1 MVNRNLVSAK
11 LSQLASRVGRVRA
24 HTRPSSDE
32 LAADAD
38 AFDLVAFNLM
48 IAVQLCADIAS
59 HIIADAGWRSALT
72 LAESFAR
79 LHEHGVLAEGSSRAL
94 ARAVGLRNIVAH
106 GYSAADPQLVHLAAT
121 AGLRDLDRFAI
132 EVAVWIAAQK

>member
-11 LSQLASRVGRVRA
+11 LSELASRIGRVRA

-106 GYSAADPQLVHLAAT
+106 GYSAADPKLVHLAAT
-121 AGLRDLDRFAI
+121 AGLRDLDRFAT